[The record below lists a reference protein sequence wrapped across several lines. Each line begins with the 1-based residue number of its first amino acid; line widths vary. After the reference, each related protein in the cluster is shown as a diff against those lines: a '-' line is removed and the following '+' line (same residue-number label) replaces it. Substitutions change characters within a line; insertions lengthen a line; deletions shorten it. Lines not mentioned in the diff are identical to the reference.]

1 MAKTKEPINFDRN
14 EIQSLLAF
22 LSYRTDKYEPMDLKW
37 SFKSDKLIEDYLK
50 IKELALKDKQIKEIA
65 KWSEEKIKE
74 TYIKISD
81 EYKDC
86 DFTNNWLKK

>member
-1 MAKTKEPINFDRN
+1 MAKTKEVINFDRK

-50 IKELALKDKQIKEIA
+50 IKREN
-65 KWSEEKIKE
+65 EKI
-74 TYIKISD
+74 
-81 EYKDC
+81 
-86 DFTNNWLKK
+86 